1 MAYELVSTLSWN
13 VLGTFGEAAEAQ
25 EAVAAGLTEGG
36 AGAHDLLVN
45 VLDESG
51 NVVEEIHDAE
61 LAAWAGVQTH
71 A

>member
-13 VLGTFGEAAEAQ
+13 VLGTFDEATKAQ
-25 EAVAAGLTEGG
+25 EAVSASLTDGG
-36 AGAHDLLVN
+36 ASPHDLLVN

-51 NVVEEIHDAE
+51 NVVEEIHDAD